1 MTISIAILFFSP
13 KNTTN
18 GKKNEINTK
27 ENEDRDM
34 VSDCVRSMIDMV
46 ILNAVRHYI
55 NIKKKLLCFDISKV
69 RFYTS
74 MRGES
79 SIIKTLVK
87 GLSVPKKK
95 F

>member
-55 NIKKKLLCFDISKV
+55 NIKKKNYFV
-69 RFYTS
+69 F
-74 MRGES
+74 
-79 SIIKTLVK
+79 
-87 GLSVPKKK
+87 
-95 F
+95 